1 MESNIERVTPAHKG
15 GAPLVEHFVGGEWV
29 KGTGARTSLL
39 HAVSG
44 DAVAEIAS
52 GGLDMAS
59 ILDYGRRVGGAHLRA
74 MTFFQR
80 ARMLKELG
88 KYLTSRKEE
97 FYPVS
102 SWTGATKVDSWID
115 IEGGFGTLFVFSSKG
130 RKELPDDQVYVEGP
144 LENISKEGTFVGRH
158 ICMPKEG
165 IALHINAFNFPV
177 WGMLEKLAPT
187 WLAGMPAL
195 VKPASATCYLTERVV
210 RAIVESGLVPEGALQ
225 LVCGSIGNAFDQLTE
240 QDVVTFTGSAATGRK
255 LKQHPKIIE
264 NSVPFNMEA
273 DSLNFSLLG
282 SDVKPGSDDFTL
294 FIKEVVREMTVK
306 AGQKCTAI
314 RRTLV
319 PEAMVEEVSTALREA
334 LLKIAVG
341 DPSIE
346 GVRMGPLASKEQ
358 VEDVRKNAE
367 SIGSACEWLLGKE
380 QQGEIKA
387 ANPSK
392 GAFYFPTLLLCRS
405 PGATALPH
413 DVEAFGPVNTLMP
426 YRNSEEAI
434 DLVRRG
440 RGSLVGSVVTSN
452 EEFARTV
459 VRGVAAYH
467 GRIVVLNK
475 SCAKEST
482 GHGSPLPHL
491 VHGGPG
497 RAGGGE
503 EMGGIRGVLHYMQ
516 RTALQG
522 SPSMLSAI
530 SGEWMK
536 GAERTPS
543 SVHPFRKYFEE
554 LEIGDSLTSHR
565 RTVTEADVVNFA
577 GISGD
582 FFYAHMDDIAAKSS
596 IFERRVAHG
605 YFVLSAAAG
614 LFVDPAPGP
623 VLANYG
629 LDNLRFVK
637 PVYIGDTIQATL
649 TCKAKTAKDTPEGVI
664 PQGVVAWDVE
674 VKNQADE
681 LVATYT
687 ILTLVRR
694 REEKQSLVH

>member
-1 MESNIERVTPAHKG
+1 MESNVSAMKAGELR
-15 GAPLVEHFVGGEWV
+15 LRHFVNGSWV
-29 KGTGARTSLL
+29 NGTGPATALL
-39 HAVSG
+39 HAVTG
-44 DAVAEIAS
+44 DAIAEVAS
-52 GGLDMAS
+52 GGLDMKEVME
-59 ILDYGRRVGGAHLRA
+59 YGRRVGGKNLRA

-80 ARMLKELG
+80 ARMLKEIA
-88 KYLTSRKEE
+88 KYLMSRKDE

-102 SWTGATKVDSWID
+102 GWTGATKVDSWID
-115 IEGGFGTLFVFSSKG
+115 IEGGIGTFFVFSSKG
-130 RKELPDDQVYVEGP
+130 RKELPDNQIYVEGA

-158 ICMPKEG
+158 ICVPKEG
-165 IALHINAFNFPV
+165 IAVHINAFNFPV

-195 VKPASATCYLTERVV
+195 VKPASATCYLAERIV
-210 RAIVESGLVPEGALQ
+210 RAIDESGLLPQGALQ
-225 LVCGSIGNAFDQLTE
+225 LVCGSLGNAFDHLNE

-255 LKQHPKIIE
+255 LKQHHAVID

-282 SDVKPGSDDFTL
+282 IDVAPGSEEFSL
-294 FIKEVVREMTVK
+294 FVKEVVREMTVK

-314 RRTLV
+314 RRTLI
-319 PEAMVEEVSTALREA
+319 PRRYIEEVSNAISNALA
-334 LLKIAVG
+334 KVTVG
-341 DPSIE
+341 DPAME

-358 VEDVRKNAE
+358 VNDVRANAE
-367 SIGSACEWLLGKE
+367 RISADCEWVWGRT
-380 QQGEIKA
+380 QDQPVRA
-387 ANPSK
+387 AAAEK
-392 GAFYFPTLLLCRS
+392 GAFFTPMLLICKDPLRS
-405 PGATALPH
+405 STPH

-426 YRNSEEAI
+426 YDSLEEAVE
-434 DLVRRG
+434 LVRRG
-440 RGSLVGSVVTSN
+440 RGSLVGSVVTSD
-452 EEFARTV
+452 EEVALKV
-459 VRGVAAYH
+459 VRGVAPYH
-467 GRIVVLNK
+467 GRVMILN
-475 SCAKEST
+475 SECAKEST

-503 EMGGIRGVLHYMQ
+503 EMGGMRATLHYMQ

-522 SPSMLSAI
+522 SPSMLSAVA
-530 SGEWMK
+530 GEWMK
-536 GAERTPS
+536 GGARSATEA
-543 SVHPFRKYFEE
+543 HPFRKYFEE
-554 LEIGDSLTSHR
+554 LEIGDSITTHR

-582 FFYAHMDDIAAKSS
+582 FFYAHMDDVAAKSS

-629 LDNLRFVK
+629 LDSLRFTK

-649 TCKAKTAKDTPEGVI
+649 TCKSKTAKDTPEGVP

-674 VKNQADE
+674 VKNQSAE

-694 REEKQSLVH
+694 RETPTELLH